1 LERYEIVRFMANG
14 GFGDVYEAR
23 DTRLDRRVVVKSL
36 RAKAA
41 EDPDI
46 RARFLRE
53 GRLAAAIE
61 HPHVVRVF
69 DVIEHEHGD
78 AYLVMEYLDGRDLG
92 EELTARGPLPVEWLC
107 DVMLPVCAAVAQVHD
122 REILH
127 RDLKPGNL
135 FLSRSLDGEIIPK
148 LLDFGI
154 SRPLGDRAEHERT
167 RTGVVLGSPRYM
179 SPEQL
184 EGKRSLDG
192 RVDVYAL
199 GAVLYRCLTGALP
212 YQHPGDDSSI
222 EPFTVFK
229 RMAAREL
236 VAPRAWRPDLPA
248 ALEAVV
254 LRAMAFE
261 RDGRFGDAR
270 ELGAALLPFA
280 SLAVR
285 ARWEAVL
292 GRHER
297 TSRDVTPARFDATF
311 TVPLPTPP
319 VAPAPDTTTTS
330 ASATAFPALTAS
342 RAPERRRSLT
352 PWLMAGLVLILCA
365 TCAGVAV
372 RMSRTS
378 NASGPATSP
387 PPNHGAAIIPPVE
400 RAPVVAPASA
410 PPPATPP
417 PIVASTTVAPA
428 VAPVAEPAQTGGRS
442 PRERRL
448 RHHGDIGAT
457 VAHPDPRPT
466 ETVPH
471 DAGRGANEA
480 ILGM

>member
-1 LERYEIVRFMANG
+1 LERYDIVRFMANG

-41 EDPDI
+41 EDADI

-69 DVIEHEHGD
+69 DVIEHERGD
-78 AYLVMEYLDGRDLG
+78 AYLVMEYLNGRDLG
-92 EELTARGPLPVEWLC
+92 EELATRGPLPVEWLC

-122 REILH
+122 RGILH
-127 RDLKPGNL
+127 RDLKPANL
-135 FLSRSLDGEIIPK
+135 FLSVSLDGEIIPK

-184 EGKRSLDG
+184 EGSRTPDG

-212 YQHPGDDSSI
+212 YQHPGDDSNV
-222 EPFTVFK
+222 EHFTVFK

-236 VAPRAWRPDLPA
+236 IAPRGWRPDLPA

-254 LRAMAFE
+254 LRAMAFD

-280 SLAVR
+280 SHAVR

-292 GRHER
+292 RRHER
-297 TSRDVTPARFDATF
+297 TSQDVTPALFDTTS

-319 VAPAPDTTTTS
+319 VAPALDPTTAS
-330 ASATAFPALTAS
+330 ASATAFPALKAP
-342 RAPERRRSLT
+342 RATERRPLA
-352 PWLMAGLVLILCA
+352 PWLVAGLVLILCA

-372 RMSRTS
+372 RASRTS
-378 NASGPATSP
+378 HASSPAV
-387 PPNHGAAIIPPVE
+387 IPPVVH
-400 RAPVVAPASA
+400 APVLAAPTPA
-410 PPPATPP
+410 ATPP
-417 PIVASTTVAPA
+417 VLAPTPA
-428 VAPVAEPAQTGGRS
+428 APVTAPVAEPAQPASRS
-442 PRERRL
+442 SRRV
-448 RHHGDIGAT
+448 RVHRRNDAGTPATVSARHGDDADSPPRCANGA
-457 VAHPDPRPT
+457 RC
-466 ETVPH
+466 
-471 DAGRGANEA
+471 NE
-480 ILGM
+480 L